1 MMMFT
6 HFLKSEYIV
15 IVYALIELES
25 CLLVPGGTRNSEF
38 IRFVEMLQTICQVV
52 ITGQMTVK
60 SD

>member
-25 CLLVPGGTRNSEF
+25 CLLVPGGTWNSEF